1 LENCC
6 GIPVAGGRPTP
17 VVLEFVVTIGK
28 EVVARSACGAT
39 AVACGDATPADRA
52 GEVRDRFRVVL
63 AAGTGVAAFVLTA
76 GIGDAAFLACL
87 GDDFVLAAFL
97 VVVGVVGAALLV
109 GDLRGEATA
118 GRVGGIATAD
128 AAGAFG
134 SAMVGRSPNLRP
146 DGESAGGGVAGAPAP
161 SPRLFTNQSG
171 IPRRGS
177 CPSVGFLPEG
187 PIDPFPSI
195 QSASR

>member
-1 LENCC
+1 
-6 GIPVAGGRPTP
+6 
-17 VVLEFVVTIGK
+17 VVLESVVTIGT
-28 EVVARSACGAT
+28 EVAARSASGAT

-63 AAGTGVAAFVLTA
+63 TAGIGVAAFVLMA
-76 GIGDAAFLACL
+76 GIGVAAFVLMAGIGVAAFLACV

-97 VVVGVVGAALLV
+97 VVAGVEGVALLV
-109 GDLRGEATA
+109 GDLRGGEATA
-118 GRVGGIATAD
+118 GRVGGIAAPD
-128 AAGAFG
+128 VAGAFG
-134 SAMVGRSPNLRP
+134 SAMVGRTPNLRP

-187 PIDPFPSI
+187 PIDPLPSV
-195 QSASR
+195 QSLSR